1 MLVLQRKIGQSI
13 LIGEDITLTVQE
25 ITSDKVRISID
36 APKEIKI
43 IREELKLAE
52 ESNQEALSTS
62 RESVELLKSF
72 FLKNK

>member
-13 LIGEDITLTVQE
+13 LIGADITLTVQE

-62 RESVELLKSF
+62 RESVELLKN
-72 FLKNK
+72 FLIQK